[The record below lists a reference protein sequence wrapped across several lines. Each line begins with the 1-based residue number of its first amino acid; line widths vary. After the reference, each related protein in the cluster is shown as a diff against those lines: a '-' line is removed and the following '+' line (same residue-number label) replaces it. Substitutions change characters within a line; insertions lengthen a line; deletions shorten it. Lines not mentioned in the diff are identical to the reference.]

1 LPRSFSGLEK
11 SQHQGGLDQRLTG
24 RAVHI
29 CVDMQG
35 LFSPEGPWAVSS
47 MDAIL
52 PAISRI
58 AGHAPAQTIFTR
70 FIPPVEPEDLPG
82 AWRRYYERWR
92 QVTRACLDPALLE
105 LVPPL
110 RALATGGE
118 VIDKQVYSP
127 FIENPLVECLRARG
141 ADTLIIT
148 GLETDVCVLA
158 TVLGAVDRGFR
169 VVIVSDAVCSSSEV
183 GHEAVL
189 TLYRSRFSEQI
200 EVAPTAV
207 VLASW
212 NVQEWPDPAI
222 STGSTD

>member
-1 LPRSFSGLEK
+1 
-11 SQHQGGLDQRLTG
+11 
-24 RAVHI
+24 
-29 CVDMQG
+29 
-35 LFSPEGPWAVSS
+35 

-52 PAISRI
+52 PAIGRI

-70 FIPPVEPEDLPG
+70 FIPPAEPEDMPG

-92 QVTRACLDPALLE
+92 KVTRACLDPALLE
-105 LVPPL
+105 LIPPL
-110 RALATGGE
+110 VRFSADGE
-118 VIDKQVYSP
+118 VVDKEVYSP
-127 FIENPLVECLRARG
+127 FMGSALVERLRARA

-169 VVIVSDAVCSSSEV
+169 VVIVSDAVCSSSDV

-200 EVAPTAV
+200 EVASTAA

-222 STGSTD
+222 STGSID